1 MDLKFRNGAQ
11 TCQMMIS
18 KNPSHSI
25 TPGLTG
31 TAPTT
36 SCTCLVLKSHLSATW
51 ELGLR
56 IRGKMFISS
65 VKARYSTNDNH
76 YDNNEIYHHFA
87 QYSSSSNKHGSILHS
102 SNTIVYM
109 RIFIPHILS
118 GNLEPSTQH
127 DTMHLEVLHKRS
139 HHIQHQPNIWFRSL

>member
-1 MDLKFRNGAQ
+1 MFRIGVK
-11 TCQMMIS
+11 TCCIIMTC
-18 KNPSHSI
+18 KAHSI

-36 SCTCLVLKSHLSATW
+36 SCTCLELKSHLSATW
-51 ELGLR
+51 ELG
-56 IRGKMFISS
+56 IHIWGKMFISS

-109 RIFIPHILS
+109 HMRIFIPYILS

-139 HHIQHQPNIWFRSL
+139 HHIQHQPNIRFRSL